1 MKTFFATFL
10 LISLFTPAFSQ
21 SQPVCDIRFKIDKF
35 QGEYVLLAYHFGD
48 KQYILDTLR
57 RQADGTFSYQSDSLL
72 QGGIYLFVMP
82 PRNIYFEF
90 LIDSKDGQQFGLETD
105 TSDFAKNMKVVGSK
119 QNEVFY
125 EDIRFV
131 SEKRKQADSLDAAIK
146 AAKKDSAKIKEIQA
160 QKKELDKEVLDKRMK
175 IVEEYPDFLYSAML
189 KATKEPKIPIEA
201 RKDTLATY
209 KYYKAHYWDLID
221 FSDDR
226 LLRTPI
232 LQGKL
237 VQYLDKVCNPNADS
251 LIKENLWLI
260 EKAEKGNNFDM
271 FKYMVVSLLNKYA
284 NSKKMG
290 DDAVYVAIAENYY
303 CTGIALQWTD
313 SAQVEKICNRIKN
326 ISYPCGG
333 RTIQFLNPPLLD
345 LKRNIQYLSRD
356 RVDYSLVFL
365 WQNHEDTE
373 TMKRLDQLQ
382 AIAKYYGEKHLKL
395 YVISVG
401 LSFSDWQKS
410 IEKYTH
416 RSKELYFPEKLGYS
430 FPLNG
435 ILAEMPATY
444 IYEGIHLL
452 DTTQQL
458 IKKIDLLGVSS
469 RFFILDKDKKIIAKY
484 VSPKQCDEIINHYL
498 YNKDEANLIWPKE
511 ENE

>member
-1 MKTFFATFL
+1 MKTYFFTLF

-57 RQADGTFSYQSDSLL
+57 RQVDGIFSYQSDSLL
-72 QGGIYLFVMP
+72 QGGIYLFAMP

-105 TSDFAKNMKVVGSK
+105 TSDLVKNMKVVGSK
-119 QNEVFY
+119 QNEIFF

-131 SEKRKQADSLDAAIK
+131 SEKRKQADSFDAAIK

-160 QKKELDKEVLDKRMK
+160 QKKELDKEVLNKRMK
-175 IVEEYPDFLYSAML
+175 IVEDYPDFLYSAML
-189 KATKEPKIPIEA
+189 KATKEPEISTEA
-201 RKDTLATY
+201 RKDTLAAY

-232 LQGKL
+232 LKEKL
-237 VQYLDKVCNPNADS
+237 TQYLDKVCNPNADS
-251 LIKENLWLI
+251 LIKENLWMI
-260 EKAEKGNNFDM
+260 EKAEKGNNFQM
-271 FKYMVVSLLNKYA
+271 FKYLVVSLLNKYA

-290 DDAVYVAIAENYY
+290 DDAVYVAIAEKYY

-313 SAQVEKICNRIKN
+313 SIQVQRICNRCY
-326 ISYPCGG
+326 SPPCFYN
-333 RTIQFLNPPLLD
+333 QKFPNPPLLT
-345 LKRNIQYLSRD
+345 LKRNIQYLEAD
-356 RVDYSLVFL
+356 RTDYTLLFL
-365 WQNHEDTE
+365 WKNHEDIE
-373 TMKRLDQLQ
+373 SMKRLDQLQ

-416 RSKELYFPEKLGYS
+416 RSKELYFPEKMGYS

-435 ILAEMPATY
+435 IVEAMPTSY

-452 DTTQQL
+452 DTTQL
-458 IKKIDLLGVSS
+458 LTKKMNVLGT
-469 RFFILDKDKKIIAKY
+469 ILKTG
-484 VSPKQCDEIINHYL
+484 
-498 YNKDEANLIWPKE
+498 
-511 ENE
+511 

>member
-1 MKTFFATFL
+1 MKTYFFTLL

-35 QGEYVLLAYHFGD
+35 QGEFVVLAYHFGD

-57 RQADGTFSYQSDSLL
+57 RQVDGNFSYQSDSLL
-72 QGGIYLFVMP
+72 QGGIYLFVLP

-105 TSDFAKNMKVVGSK
+105 TSDLVKNMKVVGSK
-119 QNEVFY
+119 QNEIFF
-125 EDIRFV
+125 EDSRFV

-160 QKKELDKEVLDKRMK
+160 QKKELDKKVLDKRMK

-189 KATKEPKIPIEA
+189 KATKEPEISTEA
-201 RKDTLATY
+201 RKDTLAAY

-260 EKAEKGNNFDM
+260 NKAEKGKNLEM
-271 FKYMVVSLLNKYA
+271 FKYFVVTLLNQYA
-284 NSKKMG
+284 NSKRLG
-290 DDAVYVAIAENYY
+290 DDAVYVAIGEKYY

-313 SAQVEKICNRIKN
+313 SIQVQRICDRIKN
-326 ISYPCGG
+326 ISYPYGC
-333 RTIQFLNPPLLD
+333 RTIQFPNPPLLD
-345 LKRNIQYLSRD
+345 LKRNIQYLEAD
-356 RVDYSLVFL
+356 RTDYTLLFL
-365 WQNHEDTE
+365 WKNHEDIE
-373 TMKRLDQLQ
+373 SMKRLDQLQ
-382 AIAKYYGEKHLKL
+382 AIAKFYGEKHLKL
-395 YVISVG
+395 YIISVG
-401 LSFSDWQKS
+401 LSFSNWQKN

-416 RSKELYFPEKLGYS
+416 RSKELYFPEKMGYS

-452 DTTQQL
+452 DTTQQI
-458 IKKIDLLGVSS
+458 IKKISIVETTS
-469 RFFILDKDKKIIAKY
+469 RIFILDKDKKIIAKY

-498 YNKDEANLIWPKE
+498 YNKDEANLIWPEE